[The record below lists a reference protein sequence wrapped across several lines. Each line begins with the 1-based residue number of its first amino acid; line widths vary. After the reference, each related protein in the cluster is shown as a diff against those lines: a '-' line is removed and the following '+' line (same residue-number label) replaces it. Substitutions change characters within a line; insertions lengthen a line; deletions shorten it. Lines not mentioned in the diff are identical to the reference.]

1 MIILSSLF
9 CGVLVVILVVS
20 NYLRKQTVAYVKL
33 GTLYT
38 NKFMNC
44 ELTLEE
50 YMKIKCDIR
59 KNVNPLLEWYMKK
72 RGVLND

>member
-1 MIILSSLF
+1 MVILGAVF
-9 CGVLVVILVVS
+9 CGVLITILVVS
-20 NYLRKQTVAYVKL
+20 GYLRKQTVAYVKL

-50 YMKIKCDIR
+50 YMEIKSNIR
-59 KNVNPLLEWYMKK
+59 KNVNPLLEWYMRK
-72 RGVLND
+72 RGILND